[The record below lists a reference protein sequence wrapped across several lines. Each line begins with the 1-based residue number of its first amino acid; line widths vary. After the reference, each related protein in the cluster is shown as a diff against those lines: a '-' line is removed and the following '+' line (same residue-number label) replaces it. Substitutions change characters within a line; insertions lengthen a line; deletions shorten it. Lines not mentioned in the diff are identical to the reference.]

1 MADGRSDTAGRLL
14 PLSRDLHRLTARC
27 VEPAWTTEE
36 AERRIAEGERVAA
49 AIRAVFRGGPVP
61 QHKRVAP

>member
-1 MADGRSDTAGRLL
+1 MANSRTDTAGRLL

-27 VEPAWTTEE
+27 AEPAWTAEE

-49 AIRAVFRGGPVP
+49 AIRAVFRG
-61 QHKRVAP
+61 